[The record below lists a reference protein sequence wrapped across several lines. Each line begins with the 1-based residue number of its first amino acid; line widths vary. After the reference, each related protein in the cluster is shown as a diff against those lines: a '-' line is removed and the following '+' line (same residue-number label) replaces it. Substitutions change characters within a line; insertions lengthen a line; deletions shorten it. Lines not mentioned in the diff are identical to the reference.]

1 MSLQAAIH
9 VIDLSV
15 VWQTDPSHAT
25 LDWLL
30 ELITER
36 IDANPEAEYLI
47 DFIPNLKYML
57 RAKFLQENISEALE
71 KFEEKVGVIYRL
83 LLFFAVGWFLPCDA
97 MLLRCMLSSCVLLSV
112 CPSVTRRY
120 CTKTAKPR
128 IKQTTPR
135 DSLVFWCQI
144 SRQDNNGVTPDGGT
158 KARWNGFR
166 SKTVQVRDIG
176 SVEC

>member
-83 LLFFAVGWFLPCDA
+83 LLFFCCWLVFTMWRYATAVYAVVMCPFVC
-97 MLLRCMLSSCVLLSV
+97 LSV
-112 CPSVTRRY
+112 CY
-120 CTKTAKPR
+120 
-128 IKQTTPR
+128 TPV
-135 DSLVFWCQI
+135 LYK
-144 SRQDNNGVTPDGGT
+144 NG
-158 KARWNGFR
+158 
-166 SKTVQVRDIG
+166 
-176 SVEC
+176 